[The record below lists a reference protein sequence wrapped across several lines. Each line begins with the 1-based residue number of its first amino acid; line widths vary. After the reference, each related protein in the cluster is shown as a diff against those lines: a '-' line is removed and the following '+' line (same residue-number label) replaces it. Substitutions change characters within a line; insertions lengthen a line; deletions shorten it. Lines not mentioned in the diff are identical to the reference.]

1 MEYAARVQEAQEVDP
16 AAVEIEVEG
25 ALERQGL
32 LGLLRDR
39 DHTQGS
45 LLVSVLVIA
54 LPSVATMTFS
64 FGIFQVLEL
73 GFLGRLGDQAVAAA
87 GASDQI
93 WRQLL
98 LMLPA
103 MGVSVASQMMIA
115 RFVGSGLLDRAEHVA
130 GQSFVLAA
138 CLALFAALTGGLFP
152 EPLVRLVASDPEV
165 IALATVYLRIVFL
178 AFFAMIAGQI
188 VAGTLSGA
196 GDTTTT
202 MLTSFV
208 ATPISVFFEWALT
221 FGHAGLPALGIA
233 GIPLGSAIGGVC
245 GGAISFYIL
254 FSGRCRV
261 HLRLRHLVPDRA
273 ALRQLVGVAW
283 QPALHMLAR
292 SLMIMFFMVIAGHM
306 GGKVQAAYTIGL
318 RLEMLAIMLAFPIA
332 NACAT
337 LVGQNL
343 GAGDV
348 ARAWRAIW
356 VTSGVEL
363 AVLWPLALGVFLF
376 RHSLVS
382 FFATDPEVAEMASQ
396 YLVYSSSILVFYGL
410 YFVAFR
416 TLQASGDM
424 NSPMLISVGSA
435 ILVGAPLAWY
445 LSSRADLGPTAMW
458 IANVVY
464 AVTNAGLMVG
474 WLLTGR
480 WTRPHVG
487 LRAVSR
493 ASS

>member
-1 MEYAARVQEAQEVDP
+1 VQEAPEVDQSE
-16 AAVEIEVEG
+16 VEIEVEG
-25 ALERQGL
+25 ALERQSL

-45 LLVSVLVIA
+45 LLVSVLVVA
-54 LPSVATMTFS
+54 LPSVVTMVFS
-64 FGIFQVLEL
+64 FGVFQVLEL
-73 GFLGRLGDQAVAAA
+73 SFLGRLGNQAVAAA
-87 GASDQI
+87 GASDQTL
-93 WRQLL
+93 RQLL

-115 RFVGSGLLDRAEHVA
+115 RFVGSGLLEKAEHVA

-138 CLALFAALTGGLFP
+138 GLALFAALTGGLFP
-152 EPLVRLVASDPEV
+152 GPLVRLVASDPEV
-165 IALATVYLRIVFL
+165 IALATVYARIVFL
-178 AFFAMIAGQI
+178 TFFAMIAGQI
-188 VAGTLSGA
+188 FAGTLSGA
-196 GDTTTT
+196 GDTTTS
-202 MLTSFV
+202 MMTSFI
-208 ATPISVFFEWALT
+208 ATPISIFFEWALT

-245 GGAISFYIL
+245 SAGISLYML

-261 HLRLRHLVPDRA
+261 HLRLRHLVPDWDELYR
-273 ALRQLVGVAW
+273 LVSVAW
-283 QPALHMLAR
+283 QPALHMFAR
-292 SLMIMFFMVIAGHM
+292 SLMIVFFMTMAGHL

-363 AVLWPLALGVFLF
+363 AALWPLALGVFLF
-376 RHSLVS
+376 RHQLVS
-382 FFATDPEVAEMASQ
+382 FFASDPEVAEMASQ
-396 YLVYSSSILVFYGL
+396 YLVYSSSILMFYGL

-435 ILVGAPLAWY
+435 VLVGAPLAYY
-445 LSSRADLGPTAMW
+445 LSVRGDLGPTGMW
-458 IANVVY
+458 IANVIY
-464 AVTNAGLMVG
+464 ALLNAGLMVA

-480 WTRPHVG
+480 WTRRHVG
-487 LRAVSR
+487 LHAVHTRS
-493 ASS
+493 